1 MKIREGFLLRS
12 VDDEH
17 VVVAIGKAS
26 VLLNGIIKL
35 NDSGVM
41 LWNLLQEGADAEC
54 LALCLEK
61 EYGISDERAT
71 ADVTKFLETLRKA
84 NCLEE

>member
-12 VDDEH
+12 VDGEH
-17 VVVAIGKAS
+17 VVVAVGKAS

-35 NDSGVM
+35 NDSGAM
-41 LWNLLQEGADAEC
+41 LWNLLQEGADTGR
-54 LALCLEK
+54 LALCLEE
-61 EYGISDERAT
+61 EYGISSEKAA
-71 ADVTKFLETLRKA
+71 ADAAKFIETLRKV